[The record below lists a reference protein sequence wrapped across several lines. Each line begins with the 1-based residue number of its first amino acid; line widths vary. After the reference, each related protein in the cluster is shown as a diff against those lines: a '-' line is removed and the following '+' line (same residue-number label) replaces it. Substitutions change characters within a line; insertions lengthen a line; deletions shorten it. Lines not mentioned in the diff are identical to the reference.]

1 MKLSKLIFVFCLLF
15 AIGISTPS
23 IAQSKGGRKREH
35 RNQKGGRKVFGGG
48 AKSKGNANAFAKG
61 SGKKGFLARI
71 FKKKSN
77 GHGPWVYRSTN
88 PGAKQNA
95 EQARLFSRNRTKNK
109 RYTDGL
115 LARQNKRRSSGRV
128 TGNQSFS
135 KRKR

>member
-35 RNQKGGRKVFGGG
+35 RNQKGGRRSIGGG
-48 AKSKGNANAFAKG
+48 AKSKGNANTFAKG
-61 SGKKGFLARI
+61 QGKKGFLARI

-77 GHGPWVYRSTN
+77 GRGPWVYRKTE

-95 EQARLFSRNRTKNK
+95 EQYKLFSRNRTKNK

-115 LARQNKRRSSGRV
+115 IARQNKRRSSTRV